1 MEGRSTPKEP
11 NFNFTKKIMDSGGD
25 TLNLCIQCGTCTGSC
40 PSSKI
45 TALRTRKLIRKAQLG
60 LEDEIFS
67 TDDLWQCT
75 TCYRCYERCPRGVDV
90 PSIIIILRNMAVKR
104 GDLAEAHQKNAG
116 YIINTGHIISFGKKQ
131 EAMRKKVGL
140 DPTPPTTL
148 SSEKALKEVKAIVK
162 KTGFDKLITGS
173 DKSIKNEESNEK

>member
-1 MEGRSTPKEP
+1 
-11 NFNFTKKIMDSGGD
+11 
-25 TLNLCIQCGTCTGSC
+25 
-40 PSSKI
+40 
-45 TALRTRKLIRKAQLG
+45 
-60 LEDEIFS
+60 
-67 TDDLWQCT
+67 
-75 TCYRCYERCPRGVDV
+75 
-90 PSIIIILRNMAVKR
+90 VKR